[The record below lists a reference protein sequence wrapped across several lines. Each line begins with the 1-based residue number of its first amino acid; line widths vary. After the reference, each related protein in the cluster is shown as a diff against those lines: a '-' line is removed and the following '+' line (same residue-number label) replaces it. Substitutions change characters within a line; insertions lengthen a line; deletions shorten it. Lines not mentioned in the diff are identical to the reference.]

1 MDTSTPSGHVTSP
14 SATQYEEKPNLS
26 LALHVIMLPLFEE
39 MESQG
44 EKNLPALQTLR
55 TAFTSAERE
64 NVGFAQNFIECILEA
79 ESLNLNMSEILLKL
93 ASIDCPEF
101 TLTRTETEFRYL
113 NQRSKILRTT
123 LSRIPEQIQDRS
135 RFLQTIKDIAAA
147 IKDVLDAV
155 NDACKK
161 YPMLT
166 NIHGT
171 KRHIDQNKKIFIKH
185 SKSFSDTLKA
195 YFKDG
200 RADRVFESANRLIN
214 QTNELMRSFKSA

>member
-1 MDTSTPSGHVTSP
+1 MET
-14 SATQYEEKPNLS
+14 ATVPVPAPLEEKQNLS
-26 LALHVIMLPLFEE
+26 LALHVIMLPLLEE
-39 MESQG
+39 LESQG
-44 EKNLPALQTLR
+44 EKNLSPMQTLR
-55 TAFTSAERE
+55 TAFSSAEKE
-64 NVGFAQNFIECILEA
+64 NAGITQSFIECILEA
-79 ESLNLNMSEILLKL
+79 ESLNINISEILLKL

-101 TLTRTETEFRYL
+101 TITRSEAEFRYL
-113 NQRSKILRTT
+113 NQRSKALRTT

>member
-1 MDTSTPSGHVTSP
+1 MDTATPPMNSL
-14 SATQYEEKPNLS
+14 SAQHEEKQNMS
-26 LALHVIMLPLFEE
+26 LALHVILLPLFEE
-39 MESQG
+39 MELQG
-44 EKNLPALQTLR
+44 EKNLSVLQTLR
-55 TAFTSAERE
+55 TAFNNAEKE
-64 NVGFAQNFIECILEA
+64 NIGFAQNFIECILEA
-79 ESLNLNMSEILLKL
+79 ESLNINMSEILLKL

-113 NQRSKILRTT
+113 NQRSKALRTT

>member
-1 MDTSTPSGHVTSP
+1 MEIAAAPTPP
-14 SATQYEEKPNLS
+14 PPEEKQNLS
-26 LALHVIMLPLFEE
+26 LALHVVMLPLFEE
-39 MESQG
+39 LESQG
-44 EKNLPALQTLR
+44 EKNLSAIQTLR
-55 TAFTSAERE
+55 SAFSSAEKE
-64 NVGFAQNFIECILEA
+64 NTGISQSFIECILEA
-79 ESLNLNMSEILLKL
+79 ESLNINISEILLKL

-101 TLTRTETEFRYL
+101 ILTRTEAEFRYL
-113 NQRSKILRTT
+113 NQRSKALRTT

>member
-1 MDTSTPSGHVTSP
+1 MDGVPPPTHLVPGM
-14 SATQYEEKPNLS
+14 TQPEEKQPLS
-26 LALHVIMLPLFEE
+26 LALHLIMLPLFEE
-39 MESQG
+39 IESQG
-44 EKNLPALQTLR
+44 EKNLSSIQTLR
-55 TAFTSAERE
+55 NAFGSAEKE
-64 NVGFAQNFIECILEA
+64 STGITQTFIECILEA
-79 ESLNLNMSEILLKL
+79 ESLNINISEILLKL

-101 TLTRTETEFRYL
+101 TLTRSEPEFRSL
-113 NQRSKILRTT
+113 NQRAKALRTT

-147 IKDVLDAV
+147 IKEVLDAV
-155 NDACKK
+155 NDSCKK

-166 NIHGT
+166 NVHGG
-171 KRHIDQNKKIFIKH
+171 KRVIDHQKKIFIKH

-200 RADRVFESANRLIN
+200 RADRVFDSANRLIN